1 MMGLAQAMYAVQEQL
16 PSLLKGKPIH
26 APSTLVHQMF
36 AKYSN
41 GTKTEADLASI
52 DKGLDELF
60 FHDFSSED
68 NERLVDFIGAGDL
81 FNQETITVQPPQ
93 LVSCFSAHF
102 LSRRRRKK
110 KKKKLKFLNS
120 LKTKFPKTGPQ
131 QDYPLR
137 GPRPLDRL
145 AQHHRDPG
153 PRQDGRLPG
162 VEDGRRLFYDN
173 FVLECFF
180 SRGKSQAK
188 N

>member
-16 PSLLKGKPIH
+16 PSLLKGNPIH

-110 KKKKLKFLNS
+110 KEKKTQISQFSQNKISKNRSPTRLS
-120 LKTKFPKTGPQ
+120 PTWPPT
-131 QDYPLR
+131 
-137 GPRPLDRL
+137 PRS
-145 AQHHRDPG
+145 PG
-153 PRQDGRLPG
+153 PTSP
-162 VEDGRRLFYDN
+162 
-173 FVLECFF
+173 
-180 SRGKSQAK
+180 
-188 N
+188 